1 MKKLVL
7 LFALSLCVSPV
18 LADNLFQNT
27 NPFPQNNPERMN
39 NIYESDPGTIQQ
51 EVKQSKKS
59 WFKKGKNLQEQEI
72 TDTEKRLYQ
81 YPPQAGTNEGA
92 QDGSFYLF
100 NN

>member
-7 LFALSLCVSPV
+7 LSVLALCVSPV
-18 LADNLFQNT
+18 LADNLFQNS

-39 NIYESDPGTIQQ
+39 NIYESEHSTIQQ
-51 EVKQSKKS
+51 EAKQAKKS

-72 TDTEKRLYQ
+72 QDTQKRLYT
-81 YPPQAGTNEGA
+81 YPPQTGVNEGA